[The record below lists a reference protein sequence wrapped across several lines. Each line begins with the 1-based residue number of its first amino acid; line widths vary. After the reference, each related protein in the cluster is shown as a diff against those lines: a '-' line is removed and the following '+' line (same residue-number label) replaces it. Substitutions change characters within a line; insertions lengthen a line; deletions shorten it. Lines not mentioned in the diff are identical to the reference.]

1 MIKSTELITVEIV
14 DNKMKTIIVH
24 PPCRKCGKD
33 LRAYHFD
40 LPPLEDGT
48 IDKTTVAFQ
57 CPNDNNIEIIT
68 VTDMENELKKL
79 DNILKS

>member
-1 MIKSTELITVEIV
+1 MV
-14 DNKMKTIIVH
+14 KTLDHII
-24 PPCRKCGKD
+24 
-33 LRAYHFD
+33 FD